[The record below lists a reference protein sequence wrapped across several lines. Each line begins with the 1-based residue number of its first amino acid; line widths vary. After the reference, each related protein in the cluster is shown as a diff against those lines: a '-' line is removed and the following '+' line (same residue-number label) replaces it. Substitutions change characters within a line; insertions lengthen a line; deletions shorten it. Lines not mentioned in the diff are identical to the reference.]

1 MSLPV
6 DNQFEINYYRRAYVI
21 AYRTG
26 SLLKMSQRDF
36 VKNFSDLDLARCV
49 TGMVPFKNKNFLS
62 SFEVSMKK
70 KKKP

>member
-1 MSLPV
+1 MVSLPV
-6 DNQFEINYYRRAYVI
+6 DNHFEINYYRRAYVI

-49 TGMVPFKNKNFLS
+49 TGMVPFKN
-62 SFEVSMKK
+62 
-70 KKKP
+70 